1 MSTLLSFVT
10 QFTDKAQPRVHSYA
24 TNVNSTQTFRAVAKQ
39 ASSLRQQLS
48 QLAGARVALT
58 MTASSDVLTTL
69 VALDGLVEE
78 LIVLP
83 VDVNVPPGCHF
94 HINERGTLRELEPW
108 SANPMPVQ
116 TGWSLR
122 DEQGH
127 LVSFTLAELCNN
139 PLVASGNRDK
149 PLRWGV
155 LQEPAQLAGLMVWLR
170 ALKHGEDIVLAQADN
185 LSALAQMFAHAG
197 VTAIAAPPRLW
208 RSLLA
213 SNEPLRLPLQ
223 LAIVNSAMADAT
235 TLQRIQ
241 YSFSGVHVA
250 HAFSHTGAGY
260 SWLVRDGEPG
270 FPAQLMQVSDAPVKL
285 KVEDDS
291 LLVELGE
298 SGARIQTDY
307 VVERNSKGRVV
318 IIGERSHKVN
328 VGGRDVFVQQ
338 VEHALL
344 AVPGV
349 VDVQAG
355 SMPNPVLGELIRV
368 DVLAPQH
375 RTVAERKAFKRQL
388 QDHCR
393 AVLQP
398 WQRPARYDFHG

>member
-1 MSTLLSFVT
+1 
-10 QFTDKAQPRVHSYA
+10 
-24 TNVNSTQTFRAVAKQ
+24 
-39 ASSLRQQLS
+39 
-48 QLAGARVALT
+48 
-58 MTASSDVLTTL
+58 
-69 VALDGLVEE
+69 
-78 LIVLP
+78 
-83 VDVNVPPGCHF
+83 
-94 HINERGTLRELEPW
+94 
-108 SANPMPVQ
+108 
-116 TGWSLR
+116 
-122 DEQGH
+122 
-127 LVSFTLAELCNN
+127 
-139 PLVASGNRDK
+139 
-149 PLRWGV
+149 
-155 LQEPAQLAGLMVWLR
+155 
-170 ALKHGEDIVLAQADN
+170 
-185 LSALAQMFAHAG
+185 G

-270 FPAQLMQVSDAPVKL
+270 FPAQLIQVSDAPVKL